1 MGLLPSAQ
9 GLIFSKAHRDALEL
23 YNGVVGGSVNS
34 PFERASAC
42 RVIIN
47 RFVAWPSASLSSA
60 AWRLMDRKN
69 MKLETLAILIRN
81 LTKKYNLFLL
91 YCKNIN
97 LIEGICY
104 RKILWLVL
112 IHILI
117 AGFLDPINYSYIL
130 FLLNYI
136 LFRICCMLY

>member
-47 RFVAWPSASLSSA
+47 RFVAWRSASLSSA
-60 AWRLMDRKN
+60 AWRLKDRKKYEIRIIDN
-69 MKLETLAILIRN
+69 TYLEN
-81 LTKKYNLFLL
+81 
-91 YCKNIN
+91 
-97 LIEGICY
+97 
-104 RKILWLVL
+104 
-112 IHILI
+112 
-117 AGFLDPINYSYIL
+117 
-130 FLLNYI
+130 
-136 LFRICCMLY
+136 